1 MVTIYLKESLL
12 SMFDVF
18 EFGIVGMGPAGI
30 GLAMSLHGTSKIKN
44 TVCFERGSY
53 IADLNCMALTQNKCC
68 YSKTCNIITGIGG
81 ASTLSSGKISDF
93 PAGSGLIEFFDS
105 EQQLREL
112 LDKIVPFLAKS
123 IELKKTEID
132 AEVMK
137 SAKLFYGE
145 KNIDYK
151 YYDVYEFNGRNYRDF
166 IHKTVQALRTEGL
179 QLYDNAEVI
188 GIDRDPNMLCFRI
201 KVKTPKGETLFFVRN
216 LVLATGALNIQ
227 DRLVDQI
234 VGRVNNCFEIGVR
247 IEAPSNAF
255 GNVLSTH
262 GDLKLKFGA
271 GRTYCVT
278 ANGKIIAYQTGNL
291 HFLEGCI
298 DTSAST
304 GYTNL
309 AVLIKYNDDKA
320 VLNFI
325 NQYRERFG
333 GIPIKQMFADYS
345 KGQISTREIRTTL
358 NLAVCEDIN
367 SLFPLDINNAI
378 KDFIKEVLVSA
389 MGVSE
394 DVITLV
400 APELKILRNL
410 QINRNFELYNKL
422 FIIGAATGKFRGI
435 LQSLCSGIRCGQLL
449 IKG

>member
-1 MVTIYLKESLL
+1 
-12 SMFDVF
+12 MFDVF
-18 EFGIVGMGPAGI
+18 EFGIIGMGPAGI
-30 GLAMSLHGTSKIKN
+30 GLAMSLHGTSEIKSAI
-44 TVCFERGSY
+44 CFERGSY
-53 IADLNCMALTQNKCC
+53 ITDLNCTALTQNKCC
-68 YSKTCNIITGIGG
+68 DSKTCSIITGIGG

-93 PAGSGLIEFFDS
+93 PAGSGLIDFFDS
-105 EQQLREL
+105 EQQFREL
-112 LDKIVPFLAKS
+112 LNEIVTFLSKS
-123 IELKKTEID
+123 IALKKTEID
-132 AEVMK
+132 AADMER
-137 SAKLFYGE
+137 AKLFYGE
-145 KNIDYK
+145 KNINYK
-151 YYDVYEFNGRNYRDF
+151 YYDVYEFDGRNYRDF
-166 IHKTVQALRTEGL
+166 IHKTVEALRTEGL
-179 QLYDNAEVI
+179 QLYDNTEVI
-188 GIDRDPNMLCFRI
+188 GVDRDPDTLCFRV
-201 KVKTPKGETLFFVRN
+201 KVKTPEGETLFFVRN
-216 LVLATGALNIQ
+216 LVLATGALDIQ

-234 VGRVNNCFEIGVR
+234 VGVVNNCFEIGVR

-255 GNVLSTH
+255 GNILSTH

-278 ANGKIIAYQTGNL
+278 ANGKIIAYQTGKL

-298 DTSAST
+298 DTSTST

-309 AVLIKYNDDKA
+309 AILIKYNDDEA
-320 VLNFI
+320 VWNFI
-325 NQYRERFG
+325 NQYRERFN
-333 GIPIKQMFADYS
+333 GIPIKQRFVDYE
-345 KGQISTREIRTTL
+345 KGQICTGDIRTTL
-358 NLAVCEDIN
+358 NLAACGDIN

-410 QINRNFELYNKL
+410 QINRNFELDDKL